1 MRLVTAND
9 PQEIFDTLNEIEHSL
24 GTLNLLQ

>member
-9 PQEIFDTLNEIEHSL
+9 PQEICDTLNEIEQQFE
-24 GTLNLLQ
+24 NYQFA